1 MGRRPCDCSPLAR
14 RPERNRRAEI
24 ERYRDGSVRCRVEA
38 RRLFFL
44 SSAEAT
50 QRVFLRQSTNEGGSV
65 DVQDEAALL
74 EVRAKNAA
82 ANFLRKRSYEIV
94 ERDWRCSEGG
104 ADIVARREG
113 AFVFAEVV
121 SQNGNEPFEEESV
134 ASTEKGERIKAA
146 CTFMR
151 ERGEGGG
158 EMRFETVL
166 VTFFDKDRRNTCPL
180 DRRMHQGLWRPRR
193 PNLPSR

>member
-1 MGRRPCDCSPLAR
+1 M
-14 RPERNRRAEI
+14 
-24 ERYRDGSVRCRVEA
+24 
-38 RRLFFL
+38 
-44 SSAEAT
+44 
-50 QRVFLRQSTNEGGSV
+50 

-166 VTFFDKDRRNTCPL
+166 VTFFDKDRAILAHWTDGCIKDCGGREGRTFHPVRSEGR
-180 DRRMHQGLWRPRR
+180 DAR
-193 PNLPSR
+193 